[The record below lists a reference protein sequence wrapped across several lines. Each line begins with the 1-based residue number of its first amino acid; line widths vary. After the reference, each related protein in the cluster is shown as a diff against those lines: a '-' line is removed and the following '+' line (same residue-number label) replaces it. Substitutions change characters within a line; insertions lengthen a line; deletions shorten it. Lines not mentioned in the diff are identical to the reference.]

1 MLCAYVTCV
10 HALVRTSAVVL
21 SLVLT
26 VGLVTAPTAAAPAPP
41 LWDHAGYDAEDSW
54 FNPRETT
61 VTAATVGRLTRKWS
75 VELRTADTCSQ
86 FTAPVVAGGRIFV
99 GDQAG
104 ISARSITNGAQ
115 QWTFDWDEFGDGTRP
130 RLAVAE
136 GLLIAGYHDCGSV
149 SDPNSRLIA
158 LDAATG
164 RRRWDVRTPVMGDL
178 VVDKGLVLI
187 SETDGVYGETLTV
200 AHRVRDGKEAWR
212 APNRNTGGTSANGVV
227 AAFSTDDEGIRTGST
242 TALDITA
249 GAVRWTAKRHL
260 DAEAAAPAGDWFYG
274 TDDQDR
280 LVSVGVKDGKVRWT
294 APPAEDAQNYR
305 LATDGTRVYRS
316 SGRTVAALDARTG
329 KQLWSRKLKAAA
341 FQPLVAGG
349 LVYAEGVV
357 LDAARGTVVASNPA
371 FTGDVIVTG
380 GVVYQAREGVLSA
393 YTTP

>member
-1 MLCAYVTCV
+1 M
-10 HALVRTSAVVL
+10 VL
-21 SLVLT
+21 SLILT
-26 VGLVTAPTAAAPAPP
+26 VGTAATPTAAAPAPP

-75 VELRTADTCSQ
+75 VKLRTADTCSQ

-99 GDQAG
+99 GDRAG
-104 ISARSITNGAQ
+104 ISARSIATGAQ
-115 QWTFDWDEFGDGTRP
+115 QWAFDWDEFGDGTRP

-164 RRRWDVRTPVMGDL
+164 RRRWDVRTPVMGNL
-178 VVDKGLVLI
+178 VVDKGVALI

-200 AHRVRDGKEAWR
+200 AYRVRDGKELWR

-227 AAFSTDDEGIRTGST
+227 AAFTTDDEGIRTGAT
-242 TALDITA
+242 AALDITA
-249 GAVRWTAKRHL
+249 GAVRWTARHHL
-260 DAEAAAPAGDWFYG
+260 AAEAAAPAGDWLYG
-274 TDDQDR
+274 ADDQDR

-294 APPAEDAQNYR
+294 APPAEDAQNFWI
-305 LATDGTRVYRS
+305 ATDGARVYRS
-316 SGRTVAALDARTG
+316 SNRTVAALDARTG
-329 KQLWSRKLKAAA
+329 KQAWSRKLKAPAL
-341 FQPLVAGG
+341 QPLVAGG
-349 LVYAEGVV
+349 LVYAEGAV
-357 LDAARGTVVASNPA
+357 LDAAKGTVVATGST

-393 YTTP
+393 YSRF